1 MRAGALSDADGRF
14 SLSLSPPSPETYSLQ
29 VDAPNRT
36 ALTPVNASISLL
48 VYLRPGQRSLPSSG
62 GKCIGF
68 VVNRTLWKVSLRG
81 GAPVRLAGAPNVF
94 YGAAWGD
101 AERTSGHLI
110 YRQGG
115 ALLLHRVD
123 DRTFEPVGKLI
134 SVVPAGTRDELVA
147 SFAATPKGNR
157 G

>member
-1 MRAGALSDADGRF
+1 MGLKSEVARDDDAGIDHPDGVSTRTAYHLPTSHPPDLWLSRF
-14 SLSLSPPSPETYSLQ
+14 ST
-29 VDAPNRT
+29 
-36 ALTPVNASISLL
+36 
-48 VYLRPGQRSLPSSG
+48 PSSG